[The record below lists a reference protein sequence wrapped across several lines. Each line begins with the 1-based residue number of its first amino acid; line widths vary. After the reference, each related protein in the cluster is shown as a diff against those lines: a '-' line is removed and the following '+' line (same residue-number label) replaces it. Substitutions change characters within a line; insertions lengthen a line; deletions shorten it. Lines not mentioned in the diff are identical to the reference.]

1 MPLFEAWLAPFRD
14 TGAATVTMKRT
25 GGTDHQ
31 SFDSVGLPGF
41 QFIQDELDYMT
52 RTHHS
57 NMDVYERVPKSD
69 LMQASAVIAS
79 FAWHAA
85 QRDGLLAR
93 KPLPPDPPPAEKNPE
108 AAKESPAKPR

>member
-1 MPLFEAWLAPFRD
+1 MR
-14 TGAATVTMKRT
+14 RT

-31 SFDSVGLPGF
+31 SFDGVGLPGF
-41 QFIQDELDYMT
+41 QFVQDELDYMS

-57 NMDVYERVPKSD
+57 NMDVYERVPKGD

-85 QRDGLLAR
+85 QRDGVLPR
-93 KPLPPDPPPAEKNPE
+93 KPLPPDLPAPEKKADADQAPAPPKA
-108 AAKESPAKPR
+108 R